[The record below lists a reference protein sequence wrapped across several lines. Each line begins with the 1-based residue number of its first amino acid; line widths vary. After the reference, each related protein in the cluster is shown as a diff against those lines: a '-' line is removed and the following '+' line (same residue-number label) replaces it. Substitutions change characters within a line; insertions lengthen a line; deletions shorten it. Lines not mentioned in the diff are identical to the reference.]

1 MYEYTEGDC
10 FNMRRFFTEPGNI
23 KNGIAEIYED
33 SRHIEKVLRMSCGDR
48 ILVFDGTGTEYTA
61 KLVSIEKQLCRAE
74 IESSNISLAE
84 PKVHITLFQGLPK
97 SGKMET
103 IIQKAVELGVFEIVP
118 VMMDRCVTRI
128 NDVKSG
134 EEKAKRWNK
143 VSVEAAKQCGR
154 GRIPKV
160 LTPVTFEEA
169 VSRMLEMDLAIM
181 PYEKLGH
188 EGDIGLKKV
197 LDSTPGAETVGIMV
211 GPEGGFA
218 DSEADMAVEKG
229 VKAVGLGKRILRTE
243 TVASALI
250 PVIMF
255 YMDEF

>member
-1 MYEYTEGDC
+1 
-10 FNMRRFFTEPGNI
+10 MRRFFTEPENI

-33 SRHIEKVLRMSCGDR
+33 SRHIEKVLRMNCGDR
-48 ILVFDGTGTEYTA
+48 ILVFDGSGTEYVA
-61 KLVSIEKQLCRAE
+61 RLIAIEKQVCRAE
-74 IESSNISLAE
+74 IESSSISLAE

-103 IIQKAVELGVFEIVP
+103 IIQKAVELGVYEIVP

-128 NDVKSG
+128 NDQKAG

-160 LTPVTFEEA
+160 LPPVSFGEA
-169 VSRMLEMDLAIM
+169 VSRMLEMDLPLM

-188 EGDIGLKKV
+188 EGDIGLKGV
-197 LDSTPGAETVGIMV
+197 LESTNEIKTVGIMV

-218 DSEADMAVEKG
+218 DSEAEDATSKG